1 MDENEID
8 NAKDVKIILLG
19 ENGVGKTS
27 IINRYITNQFNPD
40 VQNVTLGSN
49 YFTKEIKNNSVNY
62 RLKIWDTN
70 GQEKFHSVTSLYIQ
84 GSNIILL
91 VYSLDSKESFENLDF
106 WYNTIKSSLDGKN
119 YIFAIIANK
128 SDLKDNVAVSDEEG
142 KSYAEE
148 KEAMFQKISAKEDG
162 DGINKLFDNL
172 IDELRKTNYQV
183 NASIVL
189 TKTHF
194 KKKKK
199 DKKKKNC

>member
-49 YFTKEIKNNSVNY
+49 YFTKEIKNNRVNY

-142 KSYAEE
+142 KKYAKE
-148 KEAMFQKISAKEDG
+148 KKAIFRSISAKEDG
-162 DGINKLFDNL
+162 NGIDKLFDDL
-172 IDELRKTNYQV
+172 IDELRKTNFEV
-183 NASIVL
+183 NSSIVL
-189 TKTHF
+189 TRAHF

-199 DKKKKNC
+199 HEKKTC

>member
-1 MDENEID
+1 MDEIELD
-8 NAKDVKIILLG
+8 NTKDVKIILLG

-40 VQNVTLGSN
+40 FQNVTLGSN
-49 YFTKEIKNNSVNY
+49 YFTKEIKNNRVNY

-70 GQEKFHSVTSLYIQ
+70 GQDKFHSVMKLFIQ

-91 VYSLDSKESFENLDF
+91 VYSIDSKESFENLDF
-106 WYNTIKSSLDGKN
+106 WYNTMKSSLDGKN

-128 SDLKDNVAVSDEEG
+128 TDLKDNVVVSDEKG
-142 KSYAEE
+142 KIYAKE
-148 KEAMFQKISAKEDG
+148 KNSMFKKISAKEDG
-162 DGINKLFDNL
+162 IGIDDLFNKL
-172 IDELRKTNYQV
+172 IDELRKTNFEV
-183 NASIVL
+183 NSSIVL

-199 DKKKKNC
+199 HEKKDC

>member
-142 KSYAEE
+142 KKYAKE
-148 KEAMFQKISAKEDG
+148 KKAIFRKISAKEDG
-162 DGINKLFDNL
+162 NVIDKLFDDL
-172 IDELRKTNYQV
+172 IDELRKTNFEV
-183 NASIVL
+183 NSSIVL

-199 DKKKKNC
+199 HEKKTC